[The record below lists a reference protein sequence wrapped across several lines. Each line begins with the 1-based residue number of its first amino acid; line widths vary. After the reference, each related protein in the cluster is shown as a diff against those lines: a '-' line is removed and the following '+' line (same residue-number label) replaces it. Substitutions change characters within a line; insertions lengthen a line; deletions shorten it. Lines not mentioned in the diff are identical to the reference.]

1 LLTIYSLLFNTESRE
16 EKMGNMIERLIT
28 EPVQGFLEKIIAF
41 LPNLFSAMLILL
53 FGFFAGWFTRYIL
66 SRLFKF
72 FKLDEFSERAGI
84 KSVILKGGIRET
96 FSGIIAKLAG
106 WLAFFAFIIIAL
118 GSLNVPA
125 IERLLERFFLYLPN
139 VFVAIVIVILGY
151 MLSNFFGRAA
161 LIASVNAGLKMSGL
175 VGKAVK
181 LSIFIFSLSIALEQL
196 GIGRDTVIIAFAI
209 LFGGIV
215 LAFAIAFGLGGRDAA
230 KSYIERK
237 LIKEEEKDDIT
248 HI

>member
-1 LLTIYSLLFNTESRE
+1 
-16 EKMGNMIERLIT
+16 
-28 EPVQGFLEKIIAF
+28 
-41 LPNLFSAMLILL
+41 
-53 FGFFAGWFTRYIL
+53 
-66 SRLFKF
+66 
-72 FKLDEFSERAGI
+72 
-84 KSVILKGGIRET
+84 
-96 FSGIIAKLAG
+96 
-106 WLAFFAFIIIAL
+106 
-118 GSLNVPA
+118 
-125 IERLLERFFLYLPN
+125 
-139 VFVAIVIVILGY
+139 

-215 LAFAIAFGLGGRDAA
+215 LAFATAFGLGGRDAA

-237 LIKEEEKDDIT
+237 LIKEEEEKDDIT